1 MAVCGAGAAQVSGG
15 VIYRAKRRGVIYA
28 ALISPL
34 VAATVAA
41 TLVCL
46 FLVLAALVSGD
57 LIELIESVGWPQL
70 PGYFMAFGLLAVI
83 YASVFTYVTASPFLA
98 VAWLLAHRLGW
109 RAPRQMALTMAAG
122 GLIYGLA
129 LFGLFS
135 WSSFQSAPV
144 SAVLWTGVGG
154 AAGLPAGLVTGLFI
168 STRAYERVA
177 PPEPG
182 VDAEPG

>member
-1 MAVCGAGAAQVSGG
+1 MSSGVEPRPSRDGA
-15 VIYRAKRRGVIYA
+15 IYRAKRRGVIYA
-28 ALISPL
+28 ALVSPL
-34 VAATVAA
+34 VAATVGAA
-41 TLVCL
+41 VSLGLIT
-46 FLVLAALVSGD
+46 LAALLTGQST
-57 LIELIESVGWPQL
+57 ESLQTWDWRERL
-70 PGYFMAFGLLAVI
+70 TYLMNFAIIAVL
-83 YASVFTYVTASPFLA
+83 YASLFTYMTASPFMA
-98 VAWLLAHRLGW
+98 VAWLLAHRLSW

-122 GLIYGLA
+122 GLIYGSA

-144 SAVLWTGVGG
+144 TAVLWTGVGG
-154 AAGLPAGLVTGLFI
+154 AAGLAAGLVTGLFI